1 MLDIYAVILEVLRG
15 LRPVMGAI
23 EGRDNDLARQ
33 MRRAASSVALNVAEG
48 MGSRGGNRT
57 LRYRNALGSMQETM
71 ACVDVGL
78 ALGYLEGVDAGLHD
92 RMRRIVGTLVRLT
105 HR

>member
-1 MLDIYAVILEVLRG
+1 MLDIYGVILEVLRE

-23 EGRDNDLARQ
+23 EGRDCDLARQ

-78 ALGYLEGVDAGLHD
+78 ALGYLGPIDEQLQD
-92 RMRRIVGTLVRLT
+92 RMQRIVGTLVRLT